1 MKAKFIWGQSSSI
14 ITLKYM
20 LVNHRRV
27 SINKTE
33 EKNKE
38 RFQSS
43 HKLVGEEK
51 TQDLKIFAGRCNPQ
65 RN

>member
-1 MKAKFIWGQSSSI
+1 
-14 ITLKYM
+14 M